1 MSRAPALMLPL
12 GTQPAVLYQSK
23 CVDMTLKEKT
33 SLVRIT
39 AHGRDSL
46 DASAG
51 CAISGI
57 IESAGT
63 LLKRGQEYKVIWDL
77 RDSPLPGF
85 ANTARLA
92 AWGISH
98 KAELESLTTKMGVIV
113 PQGPV
118 ASVAAGV
125 LAAFSGV
132 PTKVGSNA
140 AEIENFV

>member
-1 MSRAPALMLPL
+1 MSHTPALMLPL
-12 GTQPAVLYQSK
+12 GTQPAVLYHSK
-23 CVDMTLKEKT
+23 CVDMTLDEKT
-33 SLVRIT
+33 YLVKIT
-39 AHGRDSL
+39 AHRGDNL
-46 DASAG
+46 DTSAG
-51 CAISGI
+51 CAITGI
-57 IESAGT
+57 IESADV

-118 ASVAAGV
+118 ASVAAGM

-140 AEIENFV
+140 AEIEDFL